1 MGKIPVGRTIA
12 ETLGFTFGRYFSVLG
27 VVWLP
32 VLLLGIV
39 YYYTI
44 VPFLEQIAIVARAA
58 ALHPH
63 QLPPEPNMASFNRM
77 APVLTLVAILTM
89 AWMQAG
95 VTKAALG
102 LRRTFPFAYIAF
114 GMDELRLIAANLVIL
129 ALTYGVI
136 IAVALVVLAAVGIG
150 AALASGGVILTGDP
164 FLVKSWGTGALIGT
178 IAVAA
183 LTFFYFQIRLT
194 FFLAPITIIEKRFG
208 LWRSWEMTRH
218 TVWPIVAVIL
228 VIVLLFLAVEIA
240 LTAIVAV
247 PVGMAIADAVK
258 PGAHADPL
266 TVFKPLKP
274 FLPFA
279 GLLLLLVMP
288 LFVGLQLG
296 PSAFAYRALKDSN
309 PA

>member
-1 MGKIPVGRTIA
+1 MGQIPIGRTIA

-32 VLLLGIV
+32 ILLLGV
-39 YYYTI
+39 AYYYTI
-44 VPFLEQIAIVARAA
+44 MPFIEQIAMVARAA

-63 QLPPEPNMASFNRM
+63 QPPPQPNIASFNRM
-77 APVLTLVAILTM
+77 APVLNLVAILTM

-95 VTKAALG
+95 VTKTALG

-114 GMDELRLIAANLVIL
+114 GMDELRLVAANLVIFAL
-129 ALTYGVI
+129 AYGAIV
-136 IAVALVVLAAVGIG
+136 AVALVVLAVAGIG
-150 AALASGGVILTGDP
+150 AALASGGLMLADDQ
-164 FLVKSWGTGALIGT
+164 LLMKSWGIYALIGA

-183 LTFFYFQIRLT
+183 LTFLYFQIRLT
-194 FFLAPITIIEKRFG
+194 FFLAPITVVEKRFG

-258 PGAHADPL
+258 TGASADPL

-274 FLPFA
+274 FLPFV
-279 GLLLLLVMP
+279 GLLFLLVMP
-288 LFVGLQLG
+288 LFIGLQVG
-296 PSAFAYRALKDSN
+296 PSAFAYRALTDSN